1 MSFRRLGLRRLDLR
15 HLSLRSWAL
24 ALVLVLGLWQIGE
37 GLWIQRADGSWVDYV
52 VREIQIVDGRTA
64 RLPLIG
70 NGPPLLALTTCYPFD
85 AVMPGG
91 PLRLVVLAEGVS
103 TTAAR

>member
-1 MSFRRLGLRRLDLR
+1 
-15 HLSLRSWAL
+15 
-24 ALVLVLGLWQIGE
+24 
-37 GLWIQRADGSWVDYV
+37 VDYV
-52 VREIQIVDGRTA
+52 VREIQVMDRRTA

-91 PLRLVVLAEGVS
+91 PLRLLALAEGVPP
-103 TTAAR
+103 TAAR